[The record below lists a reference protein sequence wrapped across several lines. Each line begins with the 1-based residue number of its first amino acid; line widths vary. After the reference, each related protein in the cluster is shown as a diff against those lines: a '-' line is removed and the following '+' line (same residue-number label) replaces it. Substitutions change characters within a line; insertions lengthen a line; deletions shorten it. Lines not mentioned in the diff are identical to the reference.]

1 MTNAVLGVMTSAGTQ
16 YIADKTLSNQ
26 GLEIREIVLAHI
38 EGIDENT
45 PRDKAQGLP
54 NDLQI
59 VHRRVIDAE
68 GKVNENTVAWSV
80 VLDQNIGD
88 FDYNWIGLVTTD
100 GTLIALDYLP
110 LQRKRAGVNNVHNRS
125 FVLQFAGAAALTQ
138 ITIPAESWMFDYT
151 PRIDALEQSLKNTV
165 AEFKLD
171 HKNVIV
177 DGRFDFWYEG
187 VNQDSSGYGSDT
199 MWVNEHVGSTKTHT
213 RETLTP
219 GVDLPCIDNPTA
231 KYFSRTIVNS
241 AAGPANK
248 VSKMQKLEWVRTLA
262 GKKAT
267 LSFYLKADS
276 NKNIAVEFVQNF
288 GTGGAPSTEVSA
300 IGSQL
305 IGVTSEW
312 KRYEITIE
320 IPNLI
325 GKSIGTDS
333 NDWLGLRFWFDAG
346 SDYNDSAALLGQ
358 QSGVFD
364 LACIQLEE
372 GVEATALQNYV
383 DSESMSR
390 INPYFQSIKMGYEH
404 VVTLSFSGGTIGQ
417 DVRLKESMRSK
428 PTTYLY
434 KEPDSSGIY
443 SKKNVLLT
451 SYDTLKADTANEQSY
466 RVIANADHNDAAA
479 IRLNGAIFFFDARL

>member
-1 MTNAVLGVMTSAGTQ
+1 MTDAVLGIITDAGTQ
-16 YIADKTLSNQ
+16 YIADKTLLNQ
-26 GLEIREIVLAHI
+26 GLEVKEIVIANVP
-38 EGIDENT
+38 GITENT
-45 PRDKAQGLP
+45 PRDPAQSVP
-54 NDLQI
+54 SDSEI
-59 VHRRVIDAE
+59 MHRRDIDAA
-68 GKVNENTVAWSV
+68 GKVDENTVAWSV
-80 VLDQNIGD
+80 VLDQDVGD
-88 FDYNWIGLVTTD
+88 FDYNWIGLVTSD

-125 FVLQFAGAAALTQ
+125 FVLQFAGAAALAQ

-151 PRIDALEQSLKNTV
+151 PRIDALEQSLKDTV

-177 DGRFDFWYEG
+177 DGSFDFWYEG
-187 VNQDSSGYGSDT
+187 VSQDSSGYGSDT
-199 MWVNEHVGSTKTHT
+199 MWVNEHVGSSKTHT
-213 RETLTP
+213 REELIP

-231 KYFSRTIVNS
+231 KYFSRTVVNS
-241 AAGPANK
+241 VVGPANK
-248 VSKMQKLEWVRTLA
+248 VSKMQKIEWVRTLA
-262 GKKAT
+262 GKTAT
-267 LSFYLKADS
+267 LSFYSKADS
-276 NKNIAVEFVQNF
+276 NKNIAVELVQNF
-288 GTGGAPSTEVSA
+288 GTGGAQSTEVLA

-305 IGVTSEW
+305 IAVTSQW
-312 KRYEITIE
+312 KRYEITID

-333 NDWLGLRFWFDAG
+333 NDWLGLRFWFDGG
-346 SDYNDSAALLGQ
+346 SNYNDSAALLGQ

-364 LACIQLEE
+364 LACVQLEE

-383 DSESMSR
+383 NSESMSR

-428 PTTYLY
+428 PITSLY

-443 SKKNVLLT
+443 SKKNMLLT

-466 RVIANADHNDAAA
+466 RVIANADHNEAAA